1 MAADTVISGVIRGV
15 LPYAV
20 IGGVGLLGYTYLR
33 KKGVFADLKSTADN
47 VFRAPQIIVKKIAE
61 IPEKIPLPDNPIIPA
76 PTKTT
81 VLTNNDGFDGWIVE
95 KDKPSILD
103 IGYDGFSDYVD
114 RTTAAAEAAQSG
126 DVIAAGQNLAR
137 NVPTIYVAEKL
148 YNAAVENVNRLFGRK

>member
-33 KKGVFADLKSTADN
+33 KKGVLADLKSTADN

-81 VLTNNDGFDGWIVE
+81 VLTNDDGIDGYIVE
-95 KDKPSILD
+95 RDKPSILD
-103 IGYDGFSDYVD
+103 VGYSGFSDNVD
-114 RTTAAAEAAQSG
+114 RTVAAAEAAQSG
-126 DVIAAGQNLAR
+126 DWVEAGQNLAR
-137 NVPTIYVAEKL
+137 NVPLIYASEKII
-148 YNAAVENVNRLFGRK
+148 NRIFGR

>member
-1 MAADTVISGVIRGV
+1 MAADTVISGVIRGI

-33 KKGVFADLKSTADN
+33 KKGVLKDVQNVADN

-81 VLTNNDGFDGWIVE
+81 VLTNDGGGDGWIVE

-103 IGYDGFSDYVD
+103 VGYDGFSDNVD
-114 RTTAAAEAAQSG
+114 RTVAAVEAAQSG
-126 DVIAAGQNLAR
+126 DWVEAGQNIAR
-137 NVPTIYVAEKL
+137 NVPLIYASEKII
-148 YNAAVENVNRLFGRK
+148 NRLFGR

>member
-1 MAADTVISGVIRGV
+1 MAADTVISGVIRGI

-33 KKGVFADLKSTADN
+33 KKGVLADLKSTADN

-76 PTKTT
+76 PKQTT
-81 VLTNNDGFDGWIVE
+81 VLTNNDGFDGYLVE

-103 IGYDGFSDYVD
+103 VGYDGFSDNVD
-114 RTTAAAEAAQSG
+114 RTIAAAEAAQSG
-126 DVIAAGQNLAR
+126 DWVEAGQNIAR
-137 NVPTIYVAEKL
+137 NVPTIYAAEKIF
-148 YNAAVENVNRLFGRK
+148 NRLFGR